1 VVRALKDERPLLIV
15 RARPGQF
22 PIAAPRRRKP
32 KPILS
37 QGAPQMK
44 KSLALA
50 LGTLMVASPA
60 LAQEEAVLNVY
71 NWSDYIAEDTIAN
84 FEAETGIKV
93 NYDVY
98 DNNEIVDAKL
108 LAGSS
113 GYDIVVP
120 TGNFLER
127 QVQAGLLLP
136 LDKSKLPNLAN
147 LDPAVLGVAA
157 AHDPDNAHSI
167 PYMTFTIGLGY
178 NTAKVAEALGEV
190 PVDSWSILFDP
201 ANAEK
206 LAGCGIAVLDS
217 PSEVVGTA
225 LHYLGLD
232 ANSES
237 EEDLAKAEALL
248 TAVKPH
254 IRYFHSSQY
263 IDDLGN
269 GEICRALGY
278 SGDVFIAADAAAAAG
293 QGVEVG
299 YAIPKEGAATLMDLL
314 AIPADAPHPDNAHK
328 FINYI
333 MQPEVVAAITDYV
346 FYANPN
352 LAATEFVSEEV
363 KGNPGIYPPAETVAK
378 AFALKAHS
386 PDYEEVLTR
395 TWTRI
400 KTGQ

>member
-1 VVRALKDERPLLIV
+1 
-15 RARPGQF
+15 
-22 PIAAPRRRKP
+22 
-32 KPILS
+32 
-37 QGAPQMK
+37 MK

-127 QVQAGLLLP
+127 QVLAGLLLE

-157 AHDPDNAHSI
+157 EHDPDNAHSI

-248 TAVKPH
+248 SAVRPY

-269 GEICRALGY
+269 GEICLALGY

-299 YAIPKEGAATLMDLL
+299 YAIPQEGAATLMDLL

-352 LAATEFVSEEV
+352 LAATAFVSEEV

>member
-1 VVRALKDERPLLIV
+1 
-15 RARPGQF
+15 
-22 PIAAPRRRKP
+22 
-32 KPILS
+32 
-37 QGAPQMK
+37 MK
-44 KSLALA
+44 TSLAIAIGALLA
-50 LGTLMVASPA
+50 ASPA
-60 LAQEEAVLNVY
+60 FAQEEPVLNVY

-108 LAGSS
+108 LAGNS
-113 GYDIVVP
+113 GYYIVVP

-136 LDKSKLPNLAN
+136 LDKSKLTNLGN
-147 LDPAVLGVAA
+147 LDPAVMAVAA
-157 AHDPDNAHSI
+157 EHDPDNAHSI

-178 NTAKVAEALGEV
+178 NVAKVTEALGADV
-190 PVDSWSILFDP
+190 PVDSWDILFKP
-201 ANAEK
+201 ENAEK
-206 LAGCGIAVLDS
+206 LAGCGIALLDS
-217 PSEVVGTA
+217 PSEVMGTV
-225 LHYLGLD
+225 LHYIGKD

-237 EEDLAKAEALL
+237 EEDLAAAEAVL

-263 IDDLGN
+263 IDDLAN
-269 GEICRALGY
+269 GEICLALGY
-278 SGDVFIAADAAAAAG
+278 SGDIFIASDNAAE
-293 QGVEVG
+293 GVEVG
-299 YAIPKEGAATLMDLL
+299 YVIPKEGAATLMDLL
-314 AIPADAPHPDNAHK
+314 AIPADAPHPENAHK
-328 FINYI
+328 FIDFI
-333 MQPEVVAAITDYV
+333 MKPEVVAAITDYV

-363 KGNPGIYPPAETVAK
+363 KGNPGIYPPAETVAN
-378 AFALKAHS
+378 AFALTAHS
-386 PDYEEVLTR
+386 PEFEEVLTR

>member
-1 VVRALKDERPLLIV
+1 
-15 RARPGQF
+15 
-22 PIAAPRRRKP
+22 
-32 KPILS
+32 
-37 QGAPQMK
+37 MK
-44 KSLALA
+44 TSLAIA
-50 LGTLMVASPA
+50 LGALLAASPA
-60 LAQEEAVLNVY
+60 FAQEEPVLNVY

-108 LAGSS
+108 LAGNS

-127 QVQAGLLLP
+127 QVLAGLLKP
-136 LDKSKLPNLAN
+136 LDKSKLTNLGN
-147 LDPAVLGVAA
+147 LDPAVMAVAA
-157 AHDPDNAHSI
+157 EHDPDNAHSI

-178 NTAKVAEALGEV
+178 NVAKVTEALGADT
-190 PVDSWSILFDP
+190 PIDSWDILFKP
-201 ANAEK
+201 ENAEK
-206 LAGCGIAVLDS
+206 LAGCGIALLDS
-217 PSEVVGTA
+217 PSEVMGTV
-225 LHYLGLD
+225 LHYIGKD

-237 EEDLAKAEALL
+237 EEDLAAAEAVL

-263 IDDLGN
+263 IDDLAN
-269 GEICRALGY
+269 GEICLALGY
-278 SGDVFIAADAAAAAG
+278 SGDIFIASDNAAE
-293 QGVEVG
+293 GVEVG
-299 YAIPKEGAATLMDLL
+299 YVIPKEGAATLMDLL
-314 AIPADAPHPDNAHK
+314 AIPADAPHPENAHK
-328 FINYI
+328 FIDYI
-333 MQPEVVAAITDYV
+333 MKPEVVAAITDYV

-363 KGNPGIYPPAETVAK
+363 KGNPGIYPPAETVAN
-378 AFALKAHS
+378 AFALTAHS
-386 PDYEEVLTR
+386 PEFEEVLTR

>member
-1 VVRALKDERPLLIV
+1 
-15 RARPGQF
+15 
-22 PIAAPRRRKP
+22 
-32 KPILS
+32 
-37 QGAPQMK
+37 
-44 KSLALA
+44 
-50 LGTLMVASPA
+50 MVASPV

-108 LAGSS
+108 LAGSA

-120 TGNFLER
+120 SGNFLER
-127 QVQAGLLLP
+127 QILAGLILP

-147 LDPAVLGVAA
+147 LDPAALATAA
-157 AHDPDNAHSI
+157 IVDPDNAHGV
-167 PYMTFTIGLGY
+167 PYMLNTIGLGY
-178 NTAKVAEALGEV
+178 NVAKVAEALGTDV
-190 PVDSWSILFDP
+190 PPTSWDLLFDP
-201 ANAEK
+201 ATVAK
-206 LAGCGIAVLDS
+206 LASCGVAVMDS
-217 PSEVVGTA
+217 PSEVIGTA
-225 LHYLGLD
+225 LHVLGLD
-232 ANSES
+232 PNSES
-237 EEDLAKAEALL
+237 EEDLAKAEAL
-248 TAVKPH
+248 TNSIKPS

-269 GEICRALGY
+269 GEICLAMGY
-278 SGDVFIAADAAAAAG
+278 SGDMFISADNAAEGTDVA
-293 QGVEVG
+293 
-299 YAIPKEGAATLMDLL
+299 YLIPSEGAPTLFDFM

-333 MQPEVVAAITDYV
+333 LQPGVVAAITNTV

-352 LAATEFVSEEV
+352 PASLEFVDEAV
-363 KGNPGIYPPAETVAK
+363 KSNPSIYPSAETLAN
-378 AFALKAHS
+378 AFTMKAHN

>member
-1 VVRALKDERPLLIV
+1 
-15 RARPGQF
+15 
-22 PIAAPRRRKP
+22 
-32 KPILS
+32 
-37 QGAPQMK
+37 MK
-44 KSLALA
+44 TSLAIAIGALLA
-50 LGTLMVASPA
+50 ASPA
-60 LAQEEAVLNVY
+60 FAQEEPVLNVY

-108 LAGSS
+108 LAGNS

-136 LDKSKLPNLAN
+136 LDKSKLTNLGN
-147 LDPAVLGVAA
+147 LDPAVMAVAA
-157 AHDPDNAHSI
+157 EHDPDNAHSI

-178 NTAKVAEALGEV
+178 NVAKVTEALGADT
-190 PVDSWSILFDP
+190 PVDSWDILFKP
-201 ANAEK
+201 ENAEK
-206 LAGCGIAVLDS
+206 LAGCGIALLDS
-217 PSEVVGTA
+217 PSEVMGTV
-225 LHYLGLD
+225 LHYIGLD

-237 EEDLAKAEALL
+237 EEDLAKAEATL
-248 TAVKPH
+248 TAIKPH

-263 IDDLGN
+263 IDDLAN
-269 GEICRALGY
+269 GEICLALGY
-278 SGDVFIAADAAAAAG
+278 SGDIFIASDNAAE
-293 QGVEVG
+293 GVEVG
-299 YAIPKEGAATLMDLL
+299 YVIPKEGAATLMDLL
-314 AIPADAPHPDNAHK
+314 AIPADAPHPENAHK
-328 FINYI
+328 FIDYI
-333 MQPEVVAAITDYV
+333 MKPEVVAAITDYV

-363 KGNPGIYPPAETVAK
+363 KGNPGIYPPAETVAN
-378 AFALKAHS
+378 AFALTAHS
-386 PDYEEVLTR
+386 PEFEEVLTR

>member
-1 VVRALKDERPLLIV
+1 
-15 RARPGQF
+15 
-22 PIAAPRRRKP
+22 
-32 KPILS
+32 
-37 QGAPQMK
+37 MK
-44 KSLALA
+44 TSLAIAIGALLA
-50 LGTLMVASPA
+50 ASPA
-60 LAQEEAVLNVY
+60 IAQEEPVLNVY

-108 LAGSS
+108 LAGNS

-136 LDKSKLPNLAN
+136 LDKSKLTNLGN
-147 LDPAVLGVAA
+147 LDLAVMAVAA
-157 AHDPDNAHSI
+157 EHDPDNAHSI

-178 NTAKVAEALGEV
+178 NVAKVTEALGADT
-190 PVDSWSILFDP
+190 PVDSWDILFKP
-201 ANAEK
+201 ENAEK
-206 LAGCGIAVLDS
+206 LAGCGIALLDS
-217 PSEVVGTA
+217 PSEVMGTV
-225 LHYLGLD
+225 LHYIGLD

-237 EEDLAKAEALL
+237 EEDLAKAEATL
-248 TAVKPH
+248 TAIKPH

-263 IDDLGN
+263 IDDLAN
-269 GEICRALGY
+269 GEICLALGY
-278 SGDVFIAADAAAAAG
+278 SGDIFIASDNAAE
-293 QGVEVG
+293 GVEVG
-299 YAIPKEGAATLMDLL
+299 YVIPKEGAATLMDLL
-314 AIPADAPHPDNAHK
+314 AIPADAPHPENAHK
-328 FINYI
+328 FIDYI
-333 MQPEVVAAITDYV
+333 MKPEVVAAITDYV

-363 KGNPGIYPPAETVAK
+363 KGNPGIYPPAETVAN
-378 AFALKAHS
+378 AFALTAHS
-386 PDYEEVLTR
+386 PEFEEVLTR